1 MKISEIGNPGS
12 PASFKVRCPKGNRA
26 RLIPKSGYETRVIRQ
41 YLSASI
47 EDLMDLIDEGTDCV
61 NCLDVPYELSNVPD
75 LVE

>member
-1 MKISEIGNPGS
+1 M
-12 PASFKVRCPKGNRA
+12 RA
-26 RLIPKSGYETRVIRQ
+26 QDRLEHRNDSDLIDIRQ

>member
-1 MKISEIGNPGS
+1 M
-12 PASFKVRCPKGNRA
+12 RA
-26 RLIPKSGYETRVIRQ
+26 QDRLEHRNDSDLIDIHQ